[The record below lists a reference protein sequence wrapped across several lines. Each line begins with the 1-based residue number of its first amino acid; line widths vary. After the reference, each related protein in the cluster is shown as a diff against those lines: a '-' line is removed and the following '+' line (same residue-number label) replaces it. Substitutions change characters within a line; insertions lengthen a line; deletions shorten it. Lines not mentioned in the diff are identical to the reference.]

1 MINRFMLVFG
11 FEFKFNIR
19 PKNRNRTMKINLNTT
34 YVVFP
39 VDIAKKKGLETLSRK
54 AHAGPQRLDYQWVK

>member
-1 MINRFMLVFG
+1 
-11 FEFKFNIR
+11 
-19 PKNRNRTMKINLNTT
+19 MKINLNTT